1 MKPGLSGHLADA
13 VPPRHHGQVERDD
26 EATQLML
33 EALFDVKAA
42 VFEIR
47 EYLLGDENGP
57 EEEEE
62 EDS

>member
-1 MKPGLSGHLADA
+1 M
-13 VPPRHHGQVERDD
+13 RYVERDD

-47 EYLLGDENGP
+47 EYLIGDEDGS

-62 EDS
+62 ES

>member
-1 MKPGLSGHLADA
+1 MRRGRCGHLAAKVAGGHDGEVEDA
-13 VPPRHHGQVERDD
+13 

-33 EALFDVKAA
+33 EALFDVRAA

-47 EYLLGDENGP
+47 EYLIGDDDA

>member
-1 MKPGLSGHLADA
+1 VIHVYPGHLA
-13 VPPRHHGQVERDD
+13 VVVMRGHHDVVERDD

-47 EYLLGDENGP
+47 EYLIGGEDGS
-57 EEEEE
+57 EEEE

>member
-1 MKPGLSGHLADA
+1 MGL
-13 VPPRHHGQVERDD
+13 VEHDD

-47 EYLLGDENGP
+47 EYLIGGEDGS
-57 EEEEE
+57 EEEE

>member
-1 MKPGLSGHLADA
+1 MEEDT
-13 VPPRHHGQVERDD
+13 

-33 EALFDVKAA
+33 EALFDVKVA
-42 VFEIR
+42 VFEIS
-47 EYLLGDENGP
+47 EFLLGDEDGS